1 MSLLMVSLI
10 SLLLCPQHNQ
20 WFSVFVFIRLPME
33 LFVKLVSSCTDVPFL
48 SLGVGGSCV
57 SLQEVCANVSHLFLC
72 VMSGGV
78 IFLLL
83 HLVLN
88 LVDTVGTGPIS
99 SRRLYSQCLIQ
110 FFNMLDQFGCYGVQ
124 L

>member
-1 MSLLMVSLI
+1 MEQFNIVLAIVLHNCLGSI
-10 SLLLCPQHNQ
+10 SDERDENGSQMFEC
-20 WFSVFVFIRLPME
+20 FCLP
-33 LFVKLVSSCTDVPFL
+33 SYL

-72 VMSGGV
+72 AMSGGV

-99 SRRLYSQCLIQ
+99 SRRLYSQCLEKKGDW
-110 FFNMLDQFGCYGVQ
+110 LTGVE
-124 L
+124 